1 MTLLLSSVLLGLMW
15 FAATNAVASLLA
27 WLVGRSVMSRMARAP
42 KRQSVQLLLAIRL
55 LPAAASS
62 LFVLAVFL
70 PAHWSFEPPDTEE
83 SFGVV
88 LAGTATLGLLLILH
102 AGWRA
107 IRAGF
112 AGHRFAEIARRAA
125 RQVDP
130 DGVDHQ
136 VLELK
141 GLRGISLAG
150 IWQPKIFIGP
160 EALAALT
167 PTELDL
173 AIAHEIAHRR
183 SNDNLKRFAMC
194 CAPDFFGWTSVAR
207 RLEQQWQAEAECD
220 ADAHAVR
227 GDDGRAIALASALV
241 KVARL
246 ERVGGL
252 RASVTSLQR
261 VSCSDP
267 ARTAGAAT
275 GRGFGLAFGRARVD
289 VAAGHDRKPRACRRT
304 LVYRFFPRSPCGNRG
319 SHRQPAVGRCR
330 RGFPR
335 LLSRPNR
342 TSQPSNT

>member
-27 WLVGRSVMSRMARAP
+27 WLLGRSVMSRMARAP
-42 KRQSVQLLLAIRL
+42 KRQLLLAIRL

-125 RQVDP
+125 RQVDR

-167 PTELDL
+167 STELDL

-183 SNDNLKRFAMC
+183 SKDNLKRFAMC

-252 RASVTSLQR
+252 RPASPAFSAFHVPTLLEMRVRRLVADSALTS
-261 VSCSDP
+261 P
-267 ARTAGAAT
+267 ARGSKWRLVATASL
-275 GRGFGLAFGRARVD
+275 GLAAGFWFTSFSHAVHVVTEAL
-289 VAAGHDRKPRACRRT
+289 VAGLP
-304 LVYRFFPRSPCGNRG
+304 
-319 SHRQPAVGRCR
+319 
-330 RGFPR
+330 
-335 LLSRPNR
+335 
-342 TSQPSNT
+342 

>member
-1 MTLLLSSVLLGLMW
+1 MTLLLSSVLLALMW

-27 WLVGRSVMSRMARAP
+27 WLVGRSVMSGMARAP

-62 LFVLAVFL
+62 IFVLAVFL
-70 PAHWSFEPPDTEE
+70 PAHWRFEPPDTEE

-107 IRAGF
+107 VRAGV
-112 AGHRFAEIARRAA
+112 AGHRFGEIARRAA
-125 RQVDP
+125 RQVDS
-130 DGVDHQ
+130 DCVDHQ

-150 IWQPKIFIGP
+150 IWQPKIFIGS

-167 PTELDL
+167 PAELDL

-194 CAPDFFGWTSVAR
+194 CAPDLFGWTSVAR
-207 RLEQQWQAEAECD
+207 RLEQQWQAESECE

-227 GDDGRAIALASALV
+227 GDGGRAIALASALV

-246 ERVGGL
+246 ERVGVIRPASPAFSAFHVPTLLEL
-252 RASVTSLQR
+252 RVRRLVADSTLPSAARGWMWRLGTTASLVL
-261 VSCSDP
+261 
-267 ARTAGAAT
+267 
-275 GRGFGLAFGRARVD
+275 
-289 VAAGHDRKPRACRRT
+289 AAGLWFTDFSHALHVIT
-304 LVYRFFPRSPCGNRG
+304 EALVSSLP
-319 SHRQPAVGRCR
+319 
-330 RGFPR
+330 
-335 LLSRPNR
+335 
-342 TSQPSNT
+342 

>member
-1 MTLLLSSVLLGLMW
+1 M
-15 FAATNAVASLLA
+15 
-27 WLVGRSVMSRMARAP
+27 
-42 KRQSVQLLLAIRL
+42 
-55 LPAAASS
+55 
-62 LFVLAVFL
+62 
-70 PAHWSFEPPDTEE
+70 DT
-83 SFGVV
+83 
-88 LAGTATLGLLLILH
+88 
-102 AGWRA
+102 
-107 IRAGF
+107 
-112 AGHRFAEIARRAA
+112 
-125 RQVDP
+125 

-167 PTELDL
+167 PAELDL

-252 RASVTSLQR
+252 RAASPAFSAFHVPTLLELR
-261 VSCSDP
+261 VRRLVADSALPS
-267 ARTAGAAT
+267 AGS
-275 GRGFGLAFGRARVD
+275 RVD
-289 VAAGHDRKPRACRRT
+289 VAAVARPQASCLPPDSGLPIFPT
-304 LVYRFFPRSPCGNRG
+304 LSMW
-319 SHRQPAVGRCR
+319 QPALIASL
-330 RGFPR
+330 P
-335 LLSRPNR
+335 
-342 TSQPSNT
+342 

>member
-1 MTLLLSSVLLGLMW
+1 VTLLLSSVLLGLMW

-27 WLVGRSVMSRMARAP
+27 WLLGRSIVARAP
-42 KRQSVQLLLAIRL
+42 KRQSVRLLLAIRL

-88 LAGTATLGLLLILH
+88 LAGTATLGLLLILL

-150 IWQPKIFIGP
+150 IWRPKIFIGP

-167 PTELDL
+167 STELDL
-173 AIAHEIAHRR
+173 AIAHEIAHRQ
-183 SNDNLKRFAMC
+183 SNDNLKRLAMC
-194 CAPDFFGWTSVAR
+194 CAPDFFGRTSVAR
-207 RLEQQWQAEAECD
+207 QLEQQWQAEAECD

-227 GDDGRAIALASALV
+227 GDDSRAVALASALV

-252 RASVTSLQR
+252 RAAPPAFSAFHVPTLLELRVRRLVAGSAVPSTARGWVWQLGTTASL
-261 VSCSDP
+261 V
-267 ARTAGAAT
+267 
-275 GRGFGLAFGRARVD
+275 L
-289 VAAGHDRKPRACRRT
+289 AAGLWLTSFSHALHVVT
-304 LVYRFFPRSPCGNRG
+304 EALVAGLP
-319 SHRQPAVGRCR
+319 
-330 RGFPR
+330 
-335 LLSRPNR
+335 
-342 TSQPSNT
+342 